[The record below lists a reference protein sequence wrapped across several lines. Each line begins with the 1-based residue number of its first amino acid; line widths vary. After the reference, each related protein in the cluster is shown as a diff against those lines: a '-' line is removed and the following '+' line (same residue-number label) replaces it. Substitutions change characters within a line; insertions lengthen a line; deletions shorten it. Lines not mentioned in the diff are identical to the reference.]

1 VFNLASTGTSSRITI
16 CSGTINQNVV
26 ELVNC
31 SLQFSATAQKVTNT
45 GGGVLTI
52 RGGSILSDAAITEFM
67 ETDNNA
73 RAYIEGF
80 DFSNAA
86 AAMNITSATDSGI
99 IVLVRNCK
107 MPASWNESINS
118 GLPSIGSV
126 FELHNSDSADTN
138 YRYERKVRDGTITG
152 ETTIVLTGGASDGTT
167 PISWKMVS
175 SADTEWKH
183 QTLDSGEI
191 VRWNETTASAITVTV
206 EVIHSGVGSGGSGDF
221 TDKEL
226 WLEVQYLGTSGTPLS
241 LFVSDAAASYIAAAA
256 DQDNSSATW
265 TSEPATP
272 VKQKLSVTFTPQE
285 KGYIHAVVKL
295 AAASKTVYVDPKLTV
310 S

>member
-1 VFNLASTGTSSRITI
+1 M
-16 CSGTINQNVV
+16 NVV

-31 SLQFSATAQKVTNT
+31 GFQFSATAQKVSCLAS
-45 GGGVLTI
+45 GIVTI
-52 RGGSILSDAAITEFM
+52 RGGSILADAAITTFI
-67 ETDNNA
+67 DLANSA

-80 DFSNAA
+80 DFSNAD
-86 AAMNITSATDSGI
+86 AAMNIAANTAHGVI
-99 IVLVRNCK
+99 LQVRNCK
-107 MPASWNESINS
+107 MPASWSGSINS
-118 GLPSIGSV
+118 SV
-126 FELHNSDSADTN
+126 PGNGAWFELHNSDSADTN
-138 YRYERKVRDGTITG
+138 YRYERKTKTGTITG
-152 ETTIVLTGGASDGTT
+152 ETTIVLTGGASDVTT
-167 PISWKMVS
+167 PLSWKMVS
-175 SADTEWKH
+175 NADAEWKH
-183 QTLDSGEI
+183 QTLNSGEI

-272 VKQKLSVTFTPQE
+272 VKQ
-285 KGYIHAVVKL
+285 
-295 AAASKTVYVDPKLTV
+295 
-310 S
+310 